1 MNVVIFTAQKI
12 GMFILF
18 FIVCNAVQAQ
28 SLQDSTTRSRD
39 AEQNLSTIDLDIYTQ
54 EKTKEKWSP
63 KKVSLISLVI
73 PGAGHIYNKR
83 GAWIKVPITLG
94 ALGGAIYAINFNGN
108 NLNLLQDAYCQK
120 LATTPVG
127 NPTRKIPCP
136 PLSNAS
142 IQRANTFEFLVENP
156 RYTSASLRSLRNN
169 YDRQYQLSWVGLVV
183 SHLLLNGVWSFV
195 DAHLNDF
202 DISDDLSIKIA
213 PEIQMPTSL
222 TPASV
227 GVMVAIQF

>member
-1 MNVVIFTAQKI
+1 MNVTTFTVQRI
-12 GMFILF
+12 GVFILF
-18 FIVCNAVQAQ
+18 FVVYNVVQAQ
-28 SLQDSTTRSRD
+28 SLQDSTISRSREV
-39 AEQNLSTIDLDIYTQ
+39 EQNLGAVNLDTYVQ
-54 EKTKEKWSP
+54 EKERWSP
-63 KKVSLISLVI
+63 KKVGLISLAI

-136 PLSNAS
+136 PLSNTS
-142 IQRANTFEFLVENP
+142 IQRASTFEFLVEDP

-169 YDRQYQLSWVGLVV
+169 YDRQYQLSWVGLVF

-202 DISDDLSIKIA
+202 DITDELSMKIA
-213 PEIQMPTSL
+213 PEIQLPTPL
-222 TPASV
+222 TPTAV
-227 GVMVAIQF
+227 GVMVVVQF